1 MISAVLLLLLLPMAR
16 CCWRRPDV
24 QAHDGGARDA
34 AQRWKLLLETR
45 QRKDRALR
53 EAAGVVEHGGH
64 GHRHSSSSSTRL
76 GSAEE
81 LPGLEGEPASNGD
94 RH

>member
-1 MISAVLLLLLLPMAR
+1 
-16 CCWRRPDV
+16 V
-24 QAHDGGARDA
+24 QAHGGGARDA
-34 AQRWKLLLETR
+34 AQHWKLVLEQR

-53 EAAGVVEHGGH
+53 EQAGVSEHGGH
-64 GHRHSSSSSTRL
+64 GHQHHHSSSSTRL

-81 LPGLEGEPASNGD
+81 LPGLEEEQGPVASNGS

>member
-1 MISAVLLLLLLPMAR
+1 
-16 CCWRRPDV
+16 V
-24 QAHDGGARDA
+24 QAHGGGARDA
-34 AQRWKLLLETR
+34 AQHWKLVLEQR

-53 EAAGVVEHGGH
+53 EQAGVVEQGGH
-64 GHRHSSSSSTRL
+64 GHQHHHRHSTSSTRL

-81 LPGLEGEPASNGD
+81 LPGLDEEGGAPTANGS

>member
-1 MISAVLLLLLLPMAR
+1 
-16 CCWRRPDV
+16 V
-24 QAHDGGARDA
+24 QAHGGGARDA
-34 AQRWKLLLETR
+34 AQHWKLVLEQR

-53 EAAGVVEHGGH
+53 EQAGVVEHGGH
-64 GHRHSSSSSTRL
+64 GQQHHHRHSTSSTRL

-81 LPGLEGEPASNGD
+81 LPGLEKEQAAPTANGS